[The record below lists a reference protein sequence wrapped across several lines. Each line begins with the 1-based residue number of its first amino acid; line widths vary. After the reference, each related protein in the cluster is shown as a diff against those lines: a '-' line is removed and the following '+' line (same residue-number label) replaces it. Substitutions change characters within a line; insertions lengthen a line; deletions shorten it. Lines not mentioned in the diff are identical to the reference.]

1 MTQIASLL
9 GGGPKP
15 NKISGQTPALFKPKP
30 SEKTVNTVNKIKKK
44 FDPQTMSNAM
54 GKPLGD
60 DTVNKLTGQDDK
72 KDPIKVAPNSG
83 KKVGK
88 LDTANYSSISED
100 QKQRMRK
107 GDGVADVVAKV
118 INFMKSAREQTKTQR
133 ELTRDFKK
141 EEHEKEKRAHESL
154 LRQIKGDREPEEQS
168 LTRKGATLEK
178 VSKIGAKEHPEL
190 AQRVA
195 QTNATPAYSGHP
207 IQNFGGPKPKE
218 GVLSSVAKFAVS
230 TTSRGVSAVSRGIG
244 SVLKG
249 RAGAIAA
256 GVATGAV
263 LGGSSA
269 DVIAAEEG
277 LPKKGK
283 AYWDPP
289 SQRNLVSIGYGH
301 QIKAEEYKQ
310 GFIMA
315 GDEKVPIQG
324 ERGIDT
330 VMTPEQ
336 SKKLLSLDLPK
347 YEKAASAPLGDA
359 WGKLDDKQKAAL
371 VSYAYN
377 TGSTQSL
384 VKQGLVE
391 AINKGDI
398 QGAAKIIEDR
408 GIKTSGGVLNPVL
421 VDRRSR
427 EAALFATGKM
437 DTASASSTPE
447 ATTGQQLNKV
457 STENSD
463 MKKDSDGDTLALVNN
478 STVVNNTIRPK
489 TVNIVQR
496 TPMSDA
502 PQLLQNKLS
511 YV

>member
-15 NKISGQTPALFKPKP
+15 NKISGQTPALLKPKP

-118 INFMKSAREQTKTQR
+118 INFMKAAREQTKTQR

-168 LTRKGATLEK
+168 LTHKGATLEK
-178 VSKIGAKEHPEL
+178 VSKIGAEEHPEVV
-190 AQRVA
+190 QRVT
-195 QTNATPAYSGHP
+195 QTNATPASAGHP
-207 IQNFGGPKPKE
+207 LQNFGKPEPKE
-218 GVLSSVAKFAVS
+218 GVLSSVAKFALS
-230 TTSRGVSAVSRGIG
+230 TTSRGISAVSRGIG
-244 SVLKG
+244 SVLSSPVG
-249 RAGAIAA
+249 AAAAGAAGATLAA
-256 GVATGAV
+256 KGVASGKFLNAGIFTKIPLPDGSVESREGGTISWRNNNPGNLRNGSIAKENGSIGESGGFAV
-263 LGGSSA
+263 FPTLEAG
-269 DVIAAEEG
+269 E
-277 LPKKGK
+277 K
-283 AYWDPP
+283 ARYNLLFNSNLYKNLSVRQAISKYAPP
-289 SQRNLVSIGYGH
+289 SENNTENYIKQVTTAIGVPDSTPVASLNES
-301 QIKAEEYKQ
+301 QKQAWLKAS
-310 GFIMA
+310 
-315 GDEKVPIQG
+315 EKVEG
-324 ERGIDT
+324 F
-330 VMTPEQ
+330 TPGRVAIV
-336 SKKLLSLDLPK
+336 KPD
-347 YEKAASAPLGDA
+347 
-359 WGKLDDKQKAAL
+359 
-371 VSYAYN
+371 
-377 TGSTQSL
+377 GSTTPGSPEPTRVAVVTPQ
-384 VKQGLVE
+384 
-391 AINKGDI
+391 
-398 QGAAKIIEDR
+398 
-408 GIKTSGGVLNPVL
+408 T
-421 VDRRSR
+421 
-427 EAALFATGKM
+427 
-437 DTASASSTPE
+437 TAPSV
-447 ATTGQQLNKV
+447 GQQLNKV

-463 MKKDSDGDTLALVNN
+463 MKKDSDGGTLALVNN

-496 TPMSDA
+496 PPMSDT